1 MPGQIRSCAIRKRR
15 ASAPVPARLV
25 PHPLREDLAKLLAAG
40 RMGIPPIRVLL
51 HIFISKHHFKRAAMQ
66 IQIQHIRGSKSGRG
80 KGADKQLVDGAV
92 PLDADFWRRGGD
104 SMGGHHQADLEAAW
118 RQGNGWA
125 IVERTRHP
133 TFRMGA
139 HLIRGTRKS
148 LLNHLQ
154 TKEAVVTTREAITP
168 RPAVRTSISGAASP
182 YSPSKRSST
191 EAVESACLVAES
203 VITWIARNS
212 SPRSS
217 PFPGPPK
224 VPKN

>member
-118 RQGNGWA
+118 RQGIGW
-125 IVERTRHP
+125 
-133 TFRMGA
+133 
-139 HLIRGTRKS
+139 
-148 LLNHLQ
+148 
-154 TKEAVVTTREAITP
+154 
-168 RPAVRTSISGAASP
+168 AASP